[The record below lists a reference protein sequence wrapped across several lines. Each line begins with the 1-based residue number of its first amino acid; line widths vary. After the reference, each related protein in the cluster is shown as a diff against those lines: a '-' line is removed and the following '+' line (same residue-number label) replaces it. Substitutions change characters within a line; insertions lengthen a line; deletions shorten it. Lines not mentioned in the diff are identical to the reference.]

1 MTMIIR
7 KEDRF
12 LEKRECPV
20 GGTGVVMQHHFL
32 SKEDSCNTGR
42 LFAINELQPNSSVG
56 EHTHKGDFEIYV
68 ILEGTAVVRD
78 NGVEQELHEGDVML
92 CRDGDSHSMEN
103 RTDKPIKFL
112 AIVLY
117 TPEKK

>member
-1 MTMIIR
+1 MIIR
-7 KEDRF
+7 KEDCK
-12 LEKRECPV
+12 LERCECPM
-20 GGTGVVMQHHFL
+20 GGTGVMMKRQFL
-32 SKEDSCNTGR
+32 TKEEAYGTGR
-42 LFAINELQPNSSVG
+42 LFAFNELQPNSSLG

-68 ILEGTAVVRD
+68 ILEGTAIVRD
-78 NGVEQELHEGDVML
+78 NGVEQELHEGDVMF